1 MSNTNNT
8 VTMKRNNNNITN
20 NTTTSTNTLT
30 TITLTQQEIWNAT
43 KPLIQKNKKK
53 YTRKTKHNK
62 QQD

>member
-1 MSNTNNT
+1 
-8 VTMKRNNNNITN
+8 MKRNNTTN
-20 NTTTSTNTLT
+20 NPTTRNTLT

-62 QQD
+62 QT

>member
-1 MSNTNNT
+1 
-8 VTMKRNNNNITN
+8 MKRNNNNITN